1 MDMKVILFLSEFM
14 VPLIIF
20 YIVGFGVLQKRPVF
34 DDFLTGAS
42 EGIRTVAGILPSL
55 IGLMSAVGVLRA
67 SGFLDFLAELLKVPA
82 EFLHIPIPMIP
93 VLLVRVIS
101 NSAAIGLVL
110 DIFKV
115 YGPDSY
121 IGTMVSIMMGCTETV
136 FYTMSVYFMTA
147 GIKKTR
153 WTLPGALAATAAGVF
168 ASILIAGV
176 VG

>member
-1 MDMKVILFLSEFM
+1 MKMILFLSEFM

-20 YIVGFGVLQKRPVF
+20 YMVGFGILQKRPVF
-34 DDFLTGAS
+34 DDFLAGAS
-42 EGIRTVAGILPSL
+42 EGIKTVAGILPTL
-55 IGLMSAVGVLRA
+55 IGLISAVGVLRA

-82 EFLHIPIPMIP
+82 ELLHIPIPVIP

-110 DIFKV
+110 DLFKV

-136 FYTMSVYFMTA
+136 FYTMSVYYMSV

-153 WTLPGALAATAAGVF
+153 WTLPGALTATAAGVI
-168 ASILIAGV
+168 ASILLTGV
-176 VG
+176 LL

>member
-34 DDFLTGAS
+34 DDFLAGAS
-42 EGIRTVAGILPSL
+42 EGMRTVAGILPTL

-136 FYTMSVYFMTA
+136 FYTMSVYFMA
-147 GIKKTR
+147 VKVKKTR
-153 WTLPGALAATAAGVF
+153 FTLPGALLATVAGIV
-168 ASILIAGV
+168 ASVWLVNYI
-176 VG
+176 

>member
-1 MDMKVILFLSEFM
+1 MKMILFLSEFM

-20 YIVGFGVLQKRPVF
+20 YMVGFGILQKRPVF
-34 DDFLTGAS
+34 DDFLAGAS
-42 EGIRTVAGILPSL
+42 EGIKTVAGILPTL
-55 IGLMSAVGVLRA
+55 IGLISAVGVLRA

-82 EFLHIPIPMIP
+82 GLLHIPIPVIP

-110 DIFKV
+110 DLFKV

-136 FYTMSVYFMTA
+136 FYTMSVYYMSV

-153 WTLPGALAATAAGVF
+153 WTLPGALTATAAGVI
-168 ASILIAGV
+168 ASILLTGV
-176 VG
+176 LL